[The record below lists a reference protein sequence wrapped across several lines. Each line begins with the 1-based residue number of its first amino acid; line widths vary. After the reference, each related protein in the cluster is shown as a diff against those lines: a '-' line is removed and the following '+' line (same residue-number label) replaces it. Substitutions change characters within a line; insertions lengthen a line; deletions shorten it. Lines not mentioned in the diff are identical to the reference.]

1 MTKFEVKKICIFFS
15 AEKFQKIFKKISQK
29 YATEERIL
37 RP

>member
-1 MTKFEVKKICIFFS
+1 MTKFEVKKIAFFS
-15 AEKFQKIFKKISQK
+15 AEKLQKKFKKISQK